1 MKRVTHAPSI
11 RTKTTPQQ
19 KLLDMIVTTAGT
31 LIGMAY
37 ASAIDTN
44 KRGDRDQSWRRRA
57 DRNLIDANRVGLS
70 WRS

>member
-1 MKRVTHAPSI
+1 MIAPA
-11 RTKTTPQQ
+11 
-19 KLLDMIVTTAGT
+19 AGT

-44 KRGDRDQSWRRRA
+44 ERKDLVQSWRRA
-57 DRNLIDANRVGLS
+57 DRNLIDANRDEDS